1 MSNPTTQ
8 YTVGGLD
15 LSAIFQPLSQGSAIG
30 YDTNYAVSGYGGD
43 GTCNMTPGCGEDAV
57 SGFSQLYG
65 NYFYGSGG
73 GVGVGGYISV
83 PISNYGGNGSNGV
96 VMLWWLD

>member
-1 MSNPTTQ
+1 MSNPTTH

-15 LSAIFQPLSQGSAIG
+15 LSAIFQPLAQGTDIS
-30 YDTNYAVSGYGGD
+30 YNTNYTVSGYGGD
-43 GTCNMTPGCGEDAV
+43 GTGNMTPGCGEDAI

-73 GVGVGGYISV
+73 WIK
-83 PISNYGGNGSNGV
+83 I
-96 VMLWWLD
+96 